1 MGLSR
6 LDSNKYDS
14 IRKAKLKMSFNPS
27 ADGPSI
33 LNSHRSVNEYGETE
47 IKQIRQQQKRF
58 SDVEI
63 SEIAQE
69 YRSGKTT
76 YELAEQ
82 YGCARHTI
90 VTALKKMGIMA
101 TKAKA
106 QEALD
111 ADEVIRLYNEYH
123 TIEEIAK
130 KHGVSSNAINR
141 CLRYNGVAIR
151 GRWDYPK

>member
-1 MGLSR
+1 MSR
-6 LDSNKYDS
+6 AFRG
-14 IRKAKLKMSFNPS
+14 IRFCKLMRPLT
-27 ADGPSI
+27 P
-33 LNSHRSVNEYGETE
+33 HRGRSWPHQWPLKNA
-47 IKQIRQQQKRF
+47 IC
-58 SDVEI
+58 S
-63 SEIAQE
+63 
-69 YRSGKTT
+69 SGKTT

-90 VTALKKMGIMA
+90 VTALKKVGITA

-106 QEALD
+106 QEAID
-111 ADEVIRLYNEYH
+111 ADNVIRLYNEYH

-151 GRWDYPK
+151 GRWDYPKK

>member
-1 MGLSR
+1 
-6 LDSNKYDS
+6 
-14 IRKAKLKMSFNPS
+14 MSFNPS

-47 IKQIRQQQKRF
+47 IKQIGQQQKRF
-58 SDVEI
+58 SDDEI

-90 VTALKKMGIMA
+90 VTALKKMGITA

-106 QEALD
+106 QEAID
-111 ADEVIRLYNEYH
+111 ADNVIRLYNEYETCYNAH
-123 TIEEIAK
+123 IPSFFKTGCLPQAANLIRHIIIP
-130 KHGVSSNAINR
+130 SNNTAISIIYF
-141 CLRYNGVAIR
+141 C
-151 GRWDYPK
+151 